1 MNHSTAA
8 ANTRPTDRGFFGHP
22 SGFFGHPKGLA
33 YLSFTEAWER
43 FSFYGMQALLML
55 YLVQHLLHPD
65 VAAGVFGLGPLRA
78 ALERLT
84 GPLSEQA
91 FASQIF
97 GWYPARSSAGIR
109 AWSISPRCSAAC
121 SPIACSASGARCC
134 WGRR

>member
-8 ANTRPTDRGFFGHP
+8 ANTRPTDR
-22 SGFFGHPKGLA
+22 GFFGHPKGLA

-97 GWYPARSSAGIR
+97 G
-109 AWSISPRCSAAC
+109 
-121 SPIACSASGARCC
+121 
-134 WGRR
+134 